1 MDTPDAHDALFRQ
14 VDEHITAG
22 DRGAAI
28 QCLEDGLR
36 QAPHNFSGWMRLGRL
51 LYEDGRYGQAVKA
64 VQACEQFDPLL
75 AEFQSV
81 QQHIQRG
88 NLQGAEDAARAML
101 KTCPGHPRAVFT
113 LAHVAQARGRE
124 EERVAVLRQ
133 GLQHGPANPVLRQL
147 LVGALE
153 SAGAYGQAVEAA
165 REVVALQETYETV
178 WGLTSILLRYGQNE
192 AALEMCAR
200 AERLCGG
207 DAMKLSDVALVR
219 GQVLRILGRRDDSL
233 AAFRE
238 SLAHNPRNG
247 ASWWGLADTK
257 TYRFTEADGA
267 AISQLVADP
276 GLDAHQRGLAAFAL
290 ARQRESAGDI
300 DGAMEANHRAN
311 ALCDPG
317 SFNGEGARAG
327 GARLIQ
333 AMQGQALRAQA
344 RPDPGAPVPVFI
356 VGLPRSG
363 STLVEQILASHSQ
376 IEGTMELPVL
386 PGVKRRAHAVCQER
400 FGSDYLSAIGRLPE
414 ADLSALGRDYLSQSA
429 FFRDSETKLFTD
441 KMPFNFE
448 HVGLIHKILP
458 HAVIIDAR
466 RNPLD
471 CGLSIYKQHFTQG
484 STFSYDLG
492 SIGTYYNLYLAIM
505 DHWDRVLD
513 GRVLRV
519 QYEALV
525 RSPGDEVRRLL
536 EGVGVE
542 FEEKCLQ
549 FHKTDR
555 AVRTASS
562 EQVRQPLYQGS
573 IGAWRS
579 YERHLGPLREALG
592 EETINRFAALLE

>member
-1 MDTPDAHDALFRQ
+1 M
-14 VDEHITAG
+14 
-22 DRGAAI
+22 
-28 QCLEDGLR
+28 
-36 QAPHNFSGWMRLGRL
+36 
-51 LYEDGRYGQAVKA
+51 
-64 VQACEQFDPLL
+64 
-75 AEFQSV
+75 
-81 QQHIQRG
+81 
-88 NLQGAEDAARAML
+88 
-101 KTCPGHPRAVFT
+101 
-113 LAHVAQARGRE
+113 
-124 EERVAVLRQ
+124 
-133 GLQHGPANPVLRQL
+133 
-147 LVGALE
+147 
-153 SAGAYGQAVEAA
+153 
-165 REVVALQETYETV
+165 VALQETFETV

-200 AERLCGG
+200 AEPLCRG
-207 DAMKLSDVALVR
+207 DATKLSDVALVR

-257 TYRFTEADGA
+257 THRFTEADGA

-290 ARQRESAGDI
+290 ARQRESAGEI
-300 DGAMEANHRAN
+300 DGAMEAYHRAN
-311 ALCDPG
+311 GLCDPR

-333 AMQGQALRAQA
+333 AMQGEALRARA
-344 RPDPGAPVPVFI
+344 RHDPGAPVPVFI

-386 PGVKRRAHAVCQER
+386 PGVKRRAHALCQER

-414 ADLSALGRDYLSQSA
+414 PDLSALGQVYLSESA
-429 FFRDSETKLFTD
+429 FFRSSETKLFTD

-458 HAVIIDAR
+458 QAVIIDAR

-484 STFSYDLG
+484 SAFSYDLS
-492 SIGTYYNLYLAIM
+492 SIGAYYNLYLSIM
-505 DHWDRVLD
+505 DHWDRVLEA
-513 GRVLRV
+513 RVLRV
-519 QYEALV
+519 QYESLV
-525 RSPGDEVRRLL
+525 RSPEDEVRRLL
-536 EGVGVE
+536 EGVGVGFEDQCLE
-542 FEEKCLQ
+542 F
-549 FHKTDR
+549 HRTDR

-562 EQVRQPLYQGS
+562 EQVRQPIYHGS
-573 IGAWRS
+573 IGAWRT

-592 EETINRFAALLE
+592 EETLNRFAGFLE